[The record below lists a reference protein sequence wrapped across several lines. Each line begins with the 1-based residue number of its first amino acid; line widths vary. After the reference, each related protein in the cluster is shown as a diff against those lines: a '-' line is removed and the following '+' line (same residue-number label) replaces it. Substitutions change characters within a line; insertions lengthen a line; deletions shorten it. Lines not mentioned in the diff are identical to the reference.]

1 MSRRSD
7 LHPIIKRLHEEDGLT
22 FKEIGAQLGIH
33 LKTACDY
40 YSDPTGEKYQE
51 RQQRWRPKDWVPC
64 PRCGGKMSGATARRN
79 GEACRECYL
88 TIARRGRD
96 ERVEDVAAMYREGL
110 PIKEIA
116 RQLGYGLNST
126 PPELTEAR
134 RRGLIGYRYS
144 EQRVQNIRK
153 GRWAA

>member
-33 LKTACDY
+33 LKTA
-40 YSDPTGEKYQE
+40 
-51 RQQRWRPKDWVPC
+51 
-64 PRCGGKMSGATARRN
+64 
-79 GEACRECYL
+79 
-88 TIARRGRD
+88 
-96 ERVEDVAAMYREGL
+96 VAAMYREGL

>member
-7 LHPIIKRLHEEDGLT
+7 LYPIIKRLREDEGLMWR
-22 FKEIGAQLGIH
+22 EIGERLGIA
-33 LKTACDY
+33 KTTAHDY
-40 YSDPTGEKYQE
+40 YTDPTGEAHAK
-51 RQQRWRPKDWVPC
+51 RQVPWRAKDFATC
-64 PRCGGKMSGATARRN
+64 PNCGGKMVAERHGAESCRRCYE
-79 GEACRECYL
+79 EAV
-88 TIARRGRD
+88 ARGRE
-96 ERVEDVAAMYREGL
+96 ERIRDVAAMYREGL
-110 PIKEIA
+110 PVKEIA